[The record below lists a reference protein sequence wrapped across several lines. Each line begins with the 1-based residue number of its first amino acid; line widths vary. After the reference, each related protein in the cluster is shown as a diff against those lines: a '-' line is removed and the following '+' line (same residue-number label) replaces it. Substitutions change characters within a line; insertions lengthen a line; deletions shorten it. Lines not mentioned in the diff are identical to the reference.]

1 MSNLSAKIFAADDI
15 ESELV
20 EVPQWGVSVL
30 VKSLTAKARA
40 VMIDNAMAGSTN
52 GQFNIQQILPDLVVQ
67 CTYDPE
73 TGERVF
79 FDTDRDAV
87 MAKSSGPI
95 ELLANVAMKLSGMT
109 DDAVAE
115 AGKESSPTQSDA
127 SSLS

>member
-15 ESELV
+15 SSELV

-40 VMIDNAMAGSTN
+40 MMIDNAMANNVN
-52 GQFNIQQILPDLVVQ
+52 GQFNIQQILPDLVLQ
-67 CTYDPE
+67 CTFDPE

-79 FDTDRDAV
+79 FDTDRDAI
-87 MAKSSGPI
+87 MAKSAGPI
-95 ELLANVAMKLSGMT
+95 ELIANAAMRLSGMT

-115 AGKESSPTQSDA
+115 AGKESSPIQSDA